1 MSRPAT
7 LLRAL
12 VAVHLLWTFL
22 LTPVALE
29 PRPFSAI
36 TAIGYLS
43 LVLIFTVVALDIAAF
58 IFVGRNPRRASSLA
72 AAGPFLFVGP
82 FIGDQLGLFATT
94 RPPTQITVLEIA
106 AFATQLALL
115 YTAVRLRLA
124 SEQHAT

>member
-1 MSRPAT
+1 MFRPASV
-7 LLRAL
+7 LRGL
-12 VAVHLLWTFL
+12 VGIHLLWTFL

-58 IFVGRNPRRASSLA
+58 MFVGRNPRRASSLG

-94 RPPTQITVLEIA
+94 RPPTQITALEIA
-106 AFATQLALL
+106 AFTTQLALL
-115 YTAVRLRLA
+115 YTAVRLRRA
-124 SEQHAT
+124 SEQRAA